1 MLGMVG
7 LVVPRGAVDSVAD
20 PGRVDAGPGNAGNGR
35 GPILGELPDFSVDVQ
50 VQLGCK
56 RMSVRDLLALGVG
69 DVVFLDGRPAAIGL
83 VQGVPKFEGVPGRK
97 NGNKAIRI
105 AGVHGRSDHVA

>member
-1 MLGMVG
+1 MGVG
-7 LVVPRGAVDSVAD
+7 L
-20 PGRVDAGPGNAGNGR
+20 
-35 GPILGELPDFSVDVQ
+35 Q
-50 VQLGCK
+50 Q
-56 RMSVRDLLALGVG
+56 VRDLLALGVG